1 MKHLTVALLESTVS
15 EQSLLPV
22 ALQFENLKGERFQTA
37 DDSIASNQITSV
49 ALCIQWSEDSI
60 FLGIVLSIPES
71 LHHQGETYHNSRKFG
86 SLSHW
91 PSFLTVRHHGK
102 RKVTNVSNKGRWF
115 SKLSFQMYHVADIYL
130 INPIVCVY
138 SFPQPQIPETL
149 PHNIHCPGPES
160 LAFVRAVGSS
170 LHLHRTLLV
179 LCNEGL
185 DGTMTSIPWKL
196 SRVVYEGKLVTYT
209 QCAFFFVWCLYT
221 AKFTPRDSQ
230 FRDSKMDAIFSK
242 DPNRM
247 RCVGMKDGYDWNHK
261 RIQCQRRQLGGIT
274 FWSQTATFFMIAK
287 NVDLVVWLD
296 MIEPQWLNFAVT
308 REMVPGTKTGTG
320 IFEKQWMASEWLDDR
335 MSWRRADTPNH
346 LRTWSVISSRPNY
359 PTWMFRST

>member
-1 MKHLTVALLESTVS
+1 MKHLTVVLLESTVS
-15 EQSLLPV
+15 EPSLLYIT
-22 ALQFENLKGERFQTA
+22 LQFENLKGERFQTPA
-37 DDSIASNQITSV
+37 DSIASNQITSV
-49 ALCIQWSEDSI
+49 ALCIQWREDSI

-115 SKLSFQMYHVADIYL
+115 SKLSFHMYHVADIYL

-160 LAFVRAVGSS
+160 LAFVGAVGSS

-185 DGTMTSIPWKL
+185 DVTMTSIPWKL

-209 QCAFFFVWCLYT
+209 QCVFFWFDVYIPQ
-221 AKFTPRDSQ
+221 FTSRDGE

-247 RCVGMKDGYDWNHK
+247 RCVWMKDGYDSNHK
-261 RIQCQRRQLGGIT
+261 RIQCHRRQLGGIT
-274 FWSQTATFFMIAK
+274 GSIMFSHTTKSTFLAIIKKVAVCDQ
-287 NVDLVVWLD
+287 N
-296 MIEPQWLNFAVT
+296 QWLTFAVT
-308 REMVPGTKTGTG
+308 TEIVPGTKTWTG
-320 IFEKQWMASEWLDDR
+320 IFKKQWMASQWLDDR

-346 LRTWSVISSRPNY
+346 LQTWSVISSRPNY

>member
-1 MKHLTVALLESTVS
+1 MKHLTVVLLESTVS
-15 EQSLLPV
+15 EPSLLYIT
-22 ALQFENLKGERFQTA
+22 LQFENLKGERFQTPA
-37 DDSIASNQITSV
+37 DSIASNQITSV
-49 ALCIQWSEDSI
+49 ALCIQWREDSI

-71 LHHQGETYHNSRKFG
+71 LHPQGETYHNSRKFG

-115 SKLSFQMYHVADIYL
+115 SKLSFHMYHVADIYL

-160 LAFVRAVGSS
+160 LAFVGAVGSS

-185 DGTMTSIPWKL
+185 DVTMTSIPWKL

-209 QCAFFFVWCLYT
+209 QCVFFLVWCLYT
-221 AKFTPRDSQ
+221 TIHFKRWWVQGQQNGCPLFKGPESHALR
-230 FRDSKMDAIFSK
+230 MDEGWVRLES
-242 DPNRM
+242 
-247 RCVGMKDGYDWNHK
+247 
-261 RIQCQRRQLGGIT
+261 
-274 FWSQTATFFMIAK
+274 
-287 NVDLVVWLD
+287 
-296 MIEPQWLNFAVT
+296 
-308 REMVPGTKTGTG
+308 
-320 IFEKQWMASEWLDDR
+320 
-335 MSWRRADTPNH
+335 
-346 LRTWSVISSRPNY
+346 
-359 PTWMFRST
+359 